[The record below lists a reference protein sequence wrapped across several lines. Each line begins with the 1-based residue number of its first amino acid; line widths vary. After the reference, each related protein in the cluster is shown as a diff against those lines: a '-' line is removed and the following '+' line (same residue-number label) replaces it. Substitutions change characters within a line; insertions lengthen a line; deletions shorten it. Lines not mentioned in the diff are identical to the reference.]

1 MAKASRRISGSRNPT
16 GSLSPGAKETDIAG
30 QQMLGPT
37 NGQPDKQTSLD
48 PGVYEGLAGFR
59 LAMRH
64 FFAYS
69 EKTVTAAGITSQQYQ
84 ALLAIKVAS
93 QDQITMKDL
102 ARQMLLQPN
111 GAVQL
116 VDRMVVAGLVK
127 RTQATEDKRS
137 VFVGLT
143 PEGRSLLEELAL
155 GHVREMLL
163 HEPLLAESLAR
174 LRRLAKLL

>member
-1 MAKASRRISGSRNPT
+1 MPLKSRRRTGAFRRPDVVATDKDILDATAQDLTLRSRDDHRAAP
-16 GSLSPGAKETDIAG
+16 
-30 QQMLGPT
+30 
-37 NGQPDKQTSLD
+37 LD

-84 ALLAIKVAS
+84 TLLAIKVAAGGEM
-93 QDQITMKDL
+93 TMKDL

-116 VDRMVVAGLVK
+116 VDRLTHAGLVK
-127 RTQATEDKRS
+127 RTQGTEDRRS
-137 VFVGLT
+137 VLVGLT
-143 PEGRSLLEELAL
+143 ARGRDLLEELAL

>member
-1 MAKASRRISGSRNPT
+1 MARSSRRISGSRNTT
-16 GSLSPGAKETDIAG
+16 GALHQVTKETGIAD
-30 QQMLGPT
+30 QAT
-37 NGQPDKQTSLD
+37 PDSTGHHKTETPLD

-69 EKTVTAAGITSQQYQ
+69 ETTVTAAGITSQQYQ
-84 ALLAIKVAS
+84 ALLAIKVAP
-93 QDQITMKDL
+93 QGEVTIKDL

-127 RTQATEDKRS
+127 RTKATMDKRS

>member
-1 MAKASRRISGSRNPT
+1 MPKSSRSISGSRPT
-16 GSLSPGAKETDIAG
+16 GGALPPDVKETGTADQA
-30 QQMLGPT
+30 MLGPP
-37 NGQPDKQTSLD
+37 GHPDRKTSLD

-69 EKTVTAAGITSQQYQ
+69 ETTVTAAGITSQQYQ
-84 ALLAIKVAS
+84 ALLAIKVAPQS
-93 QDQITMKDL
+93 EVTMKDL

-127 RTQATEDKRS
+127 RTQATKDKRS

-143 PEGRSLLEELAL
+143 PEGQSLLEELAL

>member
-1 MAKASRRISGSRNPT
+1 MPKPSRSVSGSRNTT
-16 GSLSPGAKETDIAG
+16 GVLPQAANEKDIADQTTLGSAG
-30 QQMLGPT
+30 QHHEEST
-37 NGQPDKQTSLD
+37 LD

-69 EKTVTAAGITSQQYQ
+69 ETTVTAAGITSQQYQ
-84 ALLAIKVAS
+84 ALLAIKVAPQS
-93 QDQITMKDL
+93 EVTMKDL

-127 RTQATEDKRS
+127 RTQATKDKRS

-143 PEGRSLLEELAL
+143 PEGQSLLEELAL